1 MELRNIK
8 ISPNAINQS
17 VYVSQGDIGSAIA
30 LQKFMEIRNLISF
43 ANIAIKRAQNENNLV
58 VKFCLYRSAILD
70 YNACYD
76 YVLQIIYFGFDFC
89 STVLSKED
97 YYRQMKDECRWN
109 KIKNK
114 MYALQE
120 TNVIIKSFAKDFVN
134 FRSSIQKSDISILEW
149 ANSIKHHGSFI
160 AEELINK
167 ENVSR
172 IFSIN
177 SNENIIFDTEFIFQ
191 TTTFHEIEKRLEKQ
205 NEIIVNYLVILH
217 NNIFGEDAS
226 KIDLGASN
234 KLFSANC
241 YNKEELK
248 GNSYLQSFIN
258 NN

>member
-1 MELRNIK
+1 
-8 ISPNAINQS
+8 
-17 VYVSQGDIGSAIA
+17 
-30 LQKFMEIRNLISF
+30 
-43 ANIAIKRAQNENNLV
+43 
-58 VKFCLYRSAILD
+58 
-70 YNACYD
+70 
-76 YVLQIIYFGFDFC
+76 
-89 STVLSKED
+89 
-97 YYRQMKDECRWN
+97 
-109 KIKNK
+109 

-120 TNVIIKSFAKDFVN
+120 TNVIIKSFAKDFEN